1 MSAMIKSFDEVLVSS
16 RRLSSIISSLV
27 KLLLFSEQANSSNR
41 MQNANRVDAAA
52 SYLGRILQKSETQIP
67 FLSFVPFSK
76 RTRRRIFFSFSSLF
90 FFVNADR
97 VYNTRVTKEIV
108 SDRQRATMNIVAVSN
123 TRESRRAKK
132 RSSDPNSL
140 ILR

>member
-90 FFVNADR
+90 FFC
-97 VYNTRVTKEIV
+97 
-108 SDRQRATMNIVAVSN
+108 
-123 TRESRRAKK
+123 
-132 RSSDPNSL
+132 
-140 ILR
+140 